1 MKNINLTKLIGEY
14 LSIMGHN
21 VISSTLVGSLTDR
34 KESQNPDNVIEE
46 NADDVSFW
54 QAVDETVLD
63 EMEEGENPYIGRKI
77 GVTKRV
83 QEREQERALE
93 WWRNS
98 ICPSCKKGFN
108 SKSSNKQCHSC
119 DKYTHIKKKC
129 ISTAEDNTVFLC
141 KVCKPVE
148 EVPMANNTGADQV
161 DGFNCK
167 QCEFKSDF
175 KYNLSRHLLK
185 QHGTFLNEP
194 NLEPAIIVALPKSTN
209 ADPPVTLQSML
220 NELGLTNLIEN
231 FESEGVDLKMLI
243 SLNKADQKECFKEV
257 GVKRFGDRHKLVE
270 RIAIEKRKADDV
282 HIEEP
287 IVPEVTTNSD
297 DHEMDF
303 LENMEED
310 VSSDPSETTNPDE
323 HEMDFVDN
331 LEEDVSPA
339 NHLII
344 CEMCEKS
351 TQHACRICNKPVCV
365 INCSVEDPNSTNEM
379 HRVHKTGDKRC
390 TNSAFECPSC
400 SKLFSTPKE
409 LQVHIE
415 RHHPQESSLSL
426 ISEASSLS
434 GMYVNCTICDKKFEN
449 ELHMNHHRVRVH
461 EYGETCN
468 LYPCEE
474 CGFSAGD
481 IDTLNEHVGNGH
493 NETFSASH
501 EAEKLLSEEFDETS
515 LSEEFDVHE
524 IPVQKRIK
532 QNLREINF
540 EDDSDDDREWEPT
553 LEEEDDLTK
562 EIEDL
567 RSNKKRKLKN
577 TQSELKSAPPKKKVK
592 EHEKALICD
601 APAKKKMKDTNNLLF
616 CEFCD
621 VTFSRKD
628 NLKRHVLKKHK

>member
-1 MKNINLTKLIGEY
+1 MNSSQI
-14 LSIMGHN
+14 LS
-21 VISSTLVGSLTDR
+21 TTCQD
-34 KESQNPDNVIEE
+34 
-46 NADDVSFW
+46 
-54 QAVDETVLD
+54 T
-63 EMEEGENPYIGRKI
+63 
-77 GVTKRV
+77 
-83 QEREQERALE
+83 
-93 WWRNS
+93 
-98 ICPSCKKGFN
+98 
-108 SKSSNKQCHSC
+108 
-119 DKYTHIKKKC
+119 
-129 ISTAEDNTVFLC
+129 
-141 KVCKPVE
+141 
-148 EVPMANNTGADQV
+148 
-161 DGFNCK
+161 
-167 QCEFKSDF
+167 
-175 KYNLSRHLLK
+175 
-185 QHGTFLNEP
+185 LNEP

-257 GVKRFGDRHKLVE
+257 GVKRFVDRNKLVE

-400 SKLFSTPKE
+400 SKLLSTPKE

-415 RHHPQESSLSL
+415 RHHPQ
-426 ISEASSLS
+426 
-434 GMYVNCTICDKKFEN
+434 
-449 ELHMNHHRVRVH
+449 
-461 EYGETCN
+461 
-468 LYPCEE
+468 
-474 CGFSAGD
+474 
-481 IDTLNEHVGNGH
+481 
-493 NETFSASH
+493 
-501 EAEKLLSEEFDETS
+501 
-515 LSEEFDVHE
+515 DV
-524 IPVQKRIK
+524 
-532 QNLREINF
+532 
-540 EDDSDDDREWEPT
+540 
-553 LEEEDDLTK
+553 
-562 EIEDL
+562 
-567 RSNKKRKLKN
+567 
-577 TQSELKSAPPKKKVK
+577 
-592 EHEKALICD
+592 
-601 APAKKKMKDTNNLLF
+601 
-616 CEFCD
+616 
-621 VTFSRKD
+621 
-628 NLKRHVLKKHK
+628 